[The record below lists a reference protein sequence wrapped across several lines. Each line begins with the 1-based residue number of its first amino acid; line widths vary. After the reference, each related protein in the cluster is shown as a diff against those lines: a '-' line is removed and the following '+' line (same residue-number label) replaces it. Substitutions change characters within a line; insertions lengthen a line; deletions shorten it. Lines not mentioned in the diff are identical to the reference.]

1 MKYAK
6 VPPRISC
13 VVVLVMLSSGER
25 NGHLATRREWRDEQS
40 RKHAVTTDRE
50 RRSRRVA
57 YATTCGHRCHRHVAP
72 AD

>member
-1 MKYAK
+1 
-6 VPPRISC
+6 
-13 VVVLVMLSSGER
+13 MLSSGER